1 VSETDKT
8 SSERLRVRAA
18 NGAAGAGTQQERDQR
33 AATSAREAADRKT
46 ADQAQLEVRPTYN
59 FAPIERSGEM
69 ETLLSVED
77 LWVEYKTPFGWMQAV
92 RGANLEIK
100 RGESV
105 ALIGESGSGKSTLG
119 FALLRML
126 VRSAR
131 ITRGKATYR
140 TSKGQTIDLVS
151 LPDKEF
157 RQIRWD
163 EIAMTF
169 QAAQNSLNPVMRV
182 KDTFYETAKAHGK
195 GDRKW
200 VKERTLHL
208 LQQVQLD
215 PRRVYDAFPHELSG
229 GMRQRVSIALSLL
242 LEPELII
249 LDEPTTALDIITQR
263 AIIDVLRGLRKEHD
277 FTMIFISHDLSLA
290 AELADRVATMY
301 AGEIVEYGPVRDVFY
316 DPQHPYSVGLLNAV
330 PPIQGEEFTEL
341 KAIPGTTPNLL
352 QIPSGCP
359 FHPRCPYHTE
369 ICLTND
375 PPLVEKKPSHLA
387 ACHHSDRVTRD
398 KELWDQIE
406 VAELP
411 AGQSLA

>member
-1 VSETDKT
+1 VSDRNDI
-8 SSERLRVRAA
+8 SSEQVRIRAA
-18 NGAAGAGTQQERDQR
+18 DGRRDGNGVAEPVLAP
-33 AATSAREAADRKT
+33 TSAEAADRRKVV
-46 ADQAQLEVRPTYN
+46 DRERLMEKPTYD
-59 FAPIERSGEM
+59 FAPMERTEGMDSILKIEDM
-69 ETLLSVED
+69 
-77 LWVEYKTPFGWMQAV
+77 WIEYRTPFGWMQAV
-92 RGANLEIK
+92 RGAELDIK

-119 FALLRML
+119 FGVLRML
-126 VRSAR
+126 PRSAR
-131 ITRGKATYR
+131 ITKGRALYTNRTGKTV
-140 TSKGQTIDLVS
+140 DLLELS
-151 LPDKEF
+151 DKEF
-157 RQIRWD
+157 RKFRWT
-163 EIAMTF
+163 ECAMTF

-195 GDRKW
+195 RDRKW
-200 VKERTLHL
+200 VRDRTLHL

-263 AIIDVLRGLRKEHD
+263 AIIDVLRNLRKEHD

-290 AELADRVATMY
+290 AELADRVSTMY

-359 FHPRCPYHTE
+359 FHPRCPYATE
-369 ICLTND
+369 ICTTND
-375 PPLVEKKPSHLA
+375 PPLEEKAPSHLA
-387 ACHHSDRVTRD
+387 ACHHSERVTRD
-398 KELWDQIE
+398 KDLWDGIK
-406 VAELP
+406 VAEVP
-411 AGQSLA
+411 AG

>member
-1 VSETDKT
+1 MND
-8 SSERLRVRAA
+8 RHDPPADQPGIRAA
-18 NGAAGAGTQQERDQR
+18 NGAADRTLPPS
-33 AATSAREAADRKT
+33 SADEAAQRKVE
-46 ADQAQLEVRPTYN
+46 DKAQLGVKPTYDY
-59 FAPIERSGEM
+59 APIERAEGM
-69 ETLLSVED
+69 DTLLSLED
-77 LWVEYKTPFGWMQAV
+77 IWVEYKTPFGWMQAV
-92 RGANLEIK
+92 RGATLDIK

-119 FALLRML
+119 FAILRML

-131 ITRGKATYR
+131 VTKGRALYTNREGKTV
-140 TSKGQTIDLVS
+140 DL
-151 LPDKEF
+151 LTMPDKEF
-157 RQIRWD
+157 RKFRWT
-163 EIAMTF
+163 ECGMTF

-195 GDRKW
+195 KDRKW
-200 VKERTLHL
+200 VRDRTLYL

-242 LEPELII
+242 LEPDLII

-263 AIIDVLRGLRKEHD
+263 AIIDVLRNLRKEHD

-341 KAIPGTTPNLL
+341 KAIPGSTPNLL

-359 FHPRCPYHTE
+359 FHPRCPYATE
-369 ICLTND
+369 ICTTND
-375 PPLVEKKPSHLA
+375 PPLVEKNNEHLA
-387 ACHHSDRVTRD
+387 ACHHSDQVTRD
-398 KELWDQIE
+398 KDMWAHIQ

-411 AGQSLA
+411 AG